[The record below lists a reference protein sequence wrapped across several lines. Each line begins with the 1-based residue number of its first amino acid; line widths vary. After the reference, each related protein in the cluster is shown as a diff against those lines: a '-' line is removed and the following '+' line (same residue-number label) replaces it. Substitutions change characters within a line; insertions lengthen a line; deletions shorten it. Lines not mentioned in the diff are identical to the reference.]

1 MNYTQSIGN
10 VVELKCITKFI
21 EMGYEVSI
29 PYGNGAKYD
38 FIADIN
44 GELLKFQCKSASHPR
59 RNGIEDTEAIQIITV
74 CQTTNTQ
81 KTIRHTYTEEQIDYF
96 ATCYNDEIYIIP
108 VQECSTSKTLRFT
121 PPKNNQPYNNADDY
135 KISNFFSQNED
146 FINSKIDFEK
156 RKEQQQQE
164 KEEKYYCLKCGKEIT
179 KDSQS
184 GLCISCFN
192 FSNRKIKDRPTREE
206 LKDMIRTMPFTTIG
220 KNYGV
225 SDNTIRKWCRAE
237 NLPNKAGNIKKY
249 TNKEWEEV

>member
-44 GELLKFQCKSASHPR
+44 GELLRFQCKSATHPR
-59 RNGIEDTEAIQIITV
+59 KYGIEDTEAIQIATV

-81 KTIRHTYTEEQIDYF
+81 KTIRHTYSEEQIDYF

-121 PPKNNQPYNNADDY
+121 PPKNNTQQYNDANDY
-135 KISNFFSQNED
+135 KISNFFSFNQE
-146 FINSKIDFEK
+146 FIDSKIDFEK
-156 RKEQQQQE
+156 RKEEQQKE
-164 KEEKYYCLKCGKEIT
+164 EEKYYCSRCGKEIT

-184 GLCISCFN
+184 GLCIACFN
-192 FSNRKIKDRPTREE
+192 FSNRKVENRPTREE
-206 LKDMIRTMPFTTIG
+206 LKNMIRTISFTATG
-220 KNYGV
+220 RKYGV
-225 SDNTIRKWCRAE
+225 TDNTIRKWCKAE
-237 NLPNKAGNIKKY
+237 QLPTRTMDIKKY
-249 TNKEWEEV
+249 TDEEWNQI